1 MAQEGITLDLKEQHD
16 QLLASKPDDVT
27 HDAVTCPFCSEGSL
41 EISEEITAIEG
52 GDMSKTY
59 TEDELAAAVAEAVR
73 PVSEEL
79 ASFKASQDAEE
90 VEARIA
96 EAVGAVE
103 AAKAEVEG
111 QLDVVTAERD
121 AAKTEF
127 DALVELLEEAKRAEE
142 VAAEM
147 AAKRDERVAQ
157 VKEVASFTDEYIAE
171 RAEKWT
177 AMDDEAFET
186 LVEAIKATKDA
197 KEVKP
202 SGSTTI
208 PASTAMTATRDDNT
222 SVSVKDTRAA
232 VMSMNRRGIDPRTL

>member
-1 MAQEGITLDLKEQHD
+1 MAQEGIALDLKEQHD

-59 TEDELAAAVAEAVR
+59 TEDELAAAM
-73 PVSEEL
+73 EEL

-208 PASTAMTATRDDNT
+208 PASTAMTATRDDNA

>member
-1 MAQEGITLDLKEQHD
+1 MAQEGIPLDLKEQHD

-27 HDAVTCPFCSEGSL
+27 HDAVDCPFCSEGSL
-41 EISEEITAIEG
+41 EISEDRTAIEG

-59 TEDELAAAVAEAVR
+59 TEDELAAAM
-73 PVSEEL
+73 EEL

-103 AAKAEVEG
+103 AAKAEVES

-121 AAKTEF
+121 AAKSEF

-147 AAKRDERVAQ
+147 AAKREERVAQ

-171 RAEKWT
+171 RADKWT

-202 SGSTTI
+202 SGSATI
-208 PASTAMTATRDDNT
+208 PASTAMTATRDEGAG
-222 SVSVKDTRAA
+222 SVSVKETRAA